1 MGEPNPNTLA
11 RYRVFADEYIARNYN
26 GQQAAIAAGYSP
38 KTAHVQANR
47 LLKNA
52 YVKAFIQEKLDAVSE
67 ATQITAEA
75 VLQRWW
81 ELANADVNDLVQY
94 RHHACRY
101 CHGEGHRF
109 QWIDEDEYWAAVAES
124 AKIDPPVQPPSDEG
138 GYGFKRLVDPHPDCP
153 KCEGEGVQEVF
164 VADTRKL
171 PSNVKALYDGVKQTQ
186 HGLEVKVRDRDRA
199 LENVAK
205 FLGMF
210 KNHMELTSPDGSMTP
225 QPTTIQIVAA
235 DDNSTD

>member
-11 RYRVFADEYIARNYN
+11 RYRVFADEYVARNYN

-101 CHGEGHRF
+101 CHGEDHRF
-109 QWIDEDEYWAAVAES
+109 QWIDEDEYWAAVAAA
-124 AKIDPPVQPPSDEG
+124 AKAEQEPPGSEG
-138 GYGFKRLVDPHPDCP
+138 GFGYKRLRDPHADCP
-153 KCEGEGVQEVF
+153 QCEGEGVQEVF

-171 PSNVKALYDGVKQTQ
+171 PPNVKALYDGVKQTQ

-210 KNHMELTSPDGSMTP
+210 KNQMEVTNPDGSMTP

>member
-1 MGEPNPNTLA
+1 MSKPNPNTLA

-52 YVKAFIQEKLDAVSE
+52 YVNAFIQEKLDAVSE

-101 CHGEGHRF
+101 CHGDDHRF
-109 QWIDEDEYWAAVAES
+109 QWIDEDEYWFAVAAASKAEQE
-124 AKIDPPVQPPSDEG
+124 PPGNEG
-138 GYGFKRLVDPHPDCP
+138 GFGYKRLRDPHADCP
-153 KCEGEGVQEVF
+153 QCEGEGLQEVF
-164 VADTRKL
+164 VADTRNL
-171 PSNVKALYDGVKQTQ
+171 PPNVKALYDGVKQTQ

-210 KNHMELTSPDGSMTP
+210 KNQMELTSPDGLMTP
-225 QPTTIQIVAA
+225 KPTTIQIVAVTPDESA
-235 DDNSTD
+235 D